1 MFRQDTD
8 GIRAG
13 QGQKGNPM
21 ATLFSFGDSITAG
34 AQSTSATNR
43 YTNLLASALG
53 VTLDNSGVST
63 AMVMDQ
69 YSAMFSKLPLLGDIG
84 TVAFGTN
91 DQAKYDLD
99 PAKRNYFSDGL
110 TAYILWVAC
119 QPRIATSANGVTFTG
134 AWSNSGLALGCYASS
149 VTGAKASFT
158 ANGPAIVLGMYR
170 QYGNAS
176 TFRVR
181 IDGVDKG
188 VFSTGGDIRTILGT
202 AWGPMCLVFDGLS
215 AGSHSVE
222 IEVVTGGS
230 AANIVYFHWF
240 CSLSTARNRV
250 AVGNIPKAV
259 AYTYGGSAANVDAY
273 NADIAALVARLAAS
287 GADVRLADVCSAL
300 STADMF
306 DNVHPNDAGHA
317 KMANVF
323 KAVLQQTQTTTPPA
337 NTMTYTP
344 ASVHS
349 GSDGNFYAK
358 AAGGGYKKL
367 NVS

>member
-1 MFRQDTD
+1 
-8 GIRAG
+8 
-13 QGQKGNPM
+13 M
-21 ATLFSFGDSITAG
+21 ATLFTFGDSITEG
-34 AQSTSATNR
+34 AQSTSTAKR
-43 YTNLLASALG
+43 YVNLLSTALG
-53 VTLDNSGVST
+53 TTLDNSGVST

-69 YSAMFSKLPLLGDIG
+69 YSTLFSKLPLSGDIG

-99 PAKRNYFSDGL
+99 PTKRGYFIDGL

-134 AWSNSGLALGCYASS
+134 AWSNAGLALGCYASS
-149 VTGAKASFT
+149 VPGAKATFT
-158 ANGPAIVLGMYR
+158 ASGTSIALGMYR
-170 QYGNAS
+170 QFGNAS
-176 TFRVR
+176 TFRVK
-181 IDGVDKG
+181 IDGVSKG
-188 VFSTGGDIRTILGT
+188 VFNTGGDIRTILGG

-240 CSLSTARNRV
+240 CSLSTARNKV
-250 AVGNIPKAV
+250 AVGNIPKSV

-273 NADIAALVARLAAS
+273 NADIAALVARLTAA

-300 STADMF
+300 SPSDMF

-337 NTMTYTP
+337 NTMTYTL
-344 ASVHS
+344 ASIYS

-358 AAGGGYKKL
+358 AGSGPYKKL
-367 NVS
+367 TLS

>member
-1 MFRQDTD
+1 
-8 GIRAG
+8 
-13 QGQKGNPM
+13 M
-21 ATLFSFGDSITAG
+21 ATLFTFGDSITEG
-34 AQSTSATNR
+34 AQSTSAAKR
-43 YTNLLASALG
+43 YANLLASALG
-53 VTLDNSGVST
+53 ATLDNSGVST

-69 YSAMFSKLPLLGDIG
+69 YSTMFSKMPLYGDIG

-99 PAKRNYFSDGL
+99 PAKRGYFIDGI

-119 QPRIATSANGVTFTG
+119 QPRLATAANGVAFTG
-134 AWSNSGLALGCYASS
+134 TWSNAGLALGCYASS
-149 VTGAKASFT
+149 FPGAKATFT
-158 ANGPAIVLGMYR
+158 ASGSAIVLGMYR
-170 QYGNAS
+170 QFGNAS

-188 VFSTGGDIRTILGT
+188 LFSTNGDVRTILGT
-202 AWGPMCLVFDGLS
+202 AWGPMCLVFDGLG

-250 AVGNIPKAV
+250 AVGNIPQAI

-273 NADIAALVARLAAS
+273 NADIAALVARLATA
-287 GADVRLADVCSAL
+287 GADVRLADVSSAL
-300 STADMF
+300 APSDMF

-317 KMANVF
+317 KMAIVF
-323 KAVLQQTQTTTPPA
+323 KNSLQQADTATPPA
-337 NTMTYTP
+337 NTMAYTP

-358 AAGGGYKKL
+358 AGNGPYKKL
-367 NVS
+367 TLS